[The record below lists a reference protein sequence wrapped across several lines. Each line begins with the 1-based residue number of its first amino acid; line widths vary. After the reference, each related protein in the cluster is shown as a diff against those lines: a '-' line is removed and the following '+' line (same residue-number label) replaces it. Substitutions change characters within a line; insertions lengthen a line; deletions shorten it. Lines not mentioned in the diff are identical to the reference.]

1 MALKMEGQKVI
12 RSLDVFWDGRI
23 VGRYDLL
30 DDGSEL
36 FVYDG
41 GYLGSADVAPISH
54 SLPLRADP
62 YGKRQLRPFF
72 AGLLPEESQR
82 QRIAA
87 YLGLA
92 ESDDFSMLEAIGGEC
107 AGALEIIPH
116 GKAPHEDED
125 SLSPCDEERLLEIV
139 KSLPYRPMMAGENGL
154 RLSLAGAQSK
164 LPVVFKDGRFYLP
177 ENGTPS
183 THILKPE
190 LSEWF
195 KGIVGNEHC
204 CMTLAR
210 AVGIPAAE
218 TRIVNVGDVPCLLVT
233 RYDRSLDS
241 VSGAVRRIHQEDF
254 CQALGRQPEQKYQSD
269 GGPLAR
275 EIVRLIRDGWSTTPA
290 KDILAFVDLVVFNA
304 IIGNADAH
312 GKNFSM
318 LYDGQ
323 NRRLA
328 PGYDL
333 VSTVFWPALAS
344 APAMTIGGS
353 DSINSILS
361 GHWRKFAQETGV
373 SFTALRS
380 RIAHLCTAVAAQTCE
395 ALAVPRECEGVLAI
409 VKERA
414 YRLKTGAV

>member
-1 MALKMEGQKVI
+1 MEDSTVI
-12 RSLDVFWDGRI
+12 RSLDVFWSGRI

-30 DDGSEL
+30 EDGSEL
-36 FVYDG
+36 FTYDG
-41 GYLGSADVAPISH
+41 DYLESADAAPISH

-62 YGKRQLRPFF
+62 YGRRQLRPFF

-116 GKAPHEDED
+116 GKAPHGNGD
-125 SLSPCDEERLLEIV
+125 SLSPCDEERLWGIV
-139 KSLPYRPMMAGENGL
+139 KSLPYRPMMAGETGL

-164 LPVVFKDGRFYLP
+164 LPVVFKDERFYLP

-195 KGIVGNEHC
+195 KGIVVNEHC

-210 AVGIPAAE
+210 AIGIPAAE
-218 TRIVNVGDVPCLLVT
+218 TRIITVGDIPCLLVT
-233 RYDRSLDS
+233 RYDRSVDP

-254 CQALGRQPEQKYQSD
+254 CQALGRPPEQKYQSD

-275 EIVRLIRDGWSTTPA
+275 EVARLIRNGWSTTPA
-290 KDILAFVDLVVFNA
+290 KDLLAFVDLVVFNA

-318 LYDGQ
+318 LYDGR

-333 VSTVFWPALAS
+333 VSTVFWPELAS
-344 APAMTIGGS
+344 APAMKIGGS

-373 SFTALRS
+373 SPTALRT
-380 RIAHLCTAVAAQTCE
+380 RIVRLCTAVMAQTCE
-395 ALAVPRECEGVLAI
+395 ALAVPQACESVLAI
-409 VKERA
+409 VKARA
-414 YRLKTGAV
+414 EKLQVFLD

>member
-1 MALKMEGQKVI
+1 MESNVK
-12 RSLDVFWDGRI
+12 RSLDVFWNGKI

-30 DDGSEL
+30 EDGSEMFSYDSNYL
-36 FVYDG
+36 EFVD
-41 GYLGSADVAPISH
+41 AVPISR
-54 SLPLRADP
+54 SLPLRADS
-62 YGKRQLRPFF
+62 YGRRQLRPFF

-116 GKAPHEDED
+116 GTLPHGRNN
-125 SLSPCDEERLLEIV
+125 SLSPCDDKRLLEIV
-139 KSLPYRPMMAGENGL
+139 KSLPYRPMLAGETGL

-164 LPVVFKDGRFYLP
+164 LPVVFRNGGFYLP

-190 LSEWF
+190 LSDWF
-195 KGIVGNEHC
+195 KGIAANEHC

-210 AVGIPAAE
+210 TIGIPAAE
-218 TRIVNVGDVPCLLVT
+218 TRIVNIGEIPCLLVT
-233 RYDRSLDS
+233 RYDRAEDPI
-241 VSGAVRRIHQEDF
+241 SGITRRIHQEDF
-254 CQALGRQPEQKYQSD
+254 CQALGRPPEQKYQSD

-275 EIVRLIRDGWSTTPA
+275 EIARLIRGGWSSMPA

-312 GKNFSM
+312 GKNYSM
-318 LYDGQ
+318 LYDGR

-344 APAMTIGGS
+344 SPAMKIGGS

-361 GHWRKFAQETGV
+361 GHWRKFAQEIGI
-373 SFTALRS
+373 SLTALQS
-380 RIAHLCTAVAAQTCE
+380 RISHLCTAVMAQTC
-395 ALAVPRECEGVLAI
+395 ASLSIPQECERVLSI
-409 VKERA
+409 VRA
-414 YRLKTGAV
+414 RAKKLKCCYD

>member
-1 MALKMEGQKVI
+1 M
-12 RSLDVFWDGRI
+12 
-23 VGRYDLL
+23 
-30 DDGSEL
+30 
-36 FVYDG
+36 
-41 GYLGSADVAPISH
+41 
-54 SLPLRADP
+54 
-62 YGKRQLRPFF
+62 RPFF

-107 AGALEIIPH
+107 AGALEIISHGKTPH
-116 GKAPHEDED
+116 GASDT
-125 SLSPCDEERLLEIV
+125 LSPCDDARLLEIV
-139 KSLPYRPMMAGENGL
+139 KSLPYRPMLAGETGL

-164 LPVVFKDGRFYLP
+164 LPVVFRDGRFYLP

-195 KGIVGNEHC
+195 EGIVANEHC

-210 AVGIPAAE
+210 AIGIPAAE
-218 TRIVNVGDVPCLLVT
+218 TRIVDVGDIPCLLVT
-233 RYDRSLDS
+233 RYDRATDS
-241 VSGAVRRIHQEDF
+241 ATGLTRRIHQEDF
-254 CQALGRQPEQKYQSD
+254 CQALGRPPEQKYQAD

-275 EIVRLIRDGWSTTPA
+275 EVVRLIRDGWSSMPA
-290 KDILAFVDLVVFNA
+290 KDVLAFVDLVVFNA

-312 GKNFSM
+312 GKNYSM
-318 LYDGQ
+318 LYDGGI
-323 NRRLA
+323 RRLA

-344 APAMTIGGS
+344 APAMKIGGS

-361 GHWRKFAQETGV
+361 GHWRKFAEETGV
-373 SFTALRS
+373 SLTALRS
-380 RIAHLCTAVAAQTCE
+380 RIAHLCAATMAQSCE
-395 ALAVPRECEGVLAI
+395 SLALPKECECVLAI
-409 VKERA
+409 VRSRA
-414 YRLKTGAV
+414 EKLKACSA

>member
-1 MALKMEGQKVI
+1 MKETQI
-12 RSLDVFWDGRI
+12 RRSLDIFWNGRI

-36 FVYDG
+36 FSYDG
-41 GYLGSADVAPISH
+41 SYLESADAAPISH
-54 SLPLRADP
+54 SLPLRTDP

-87 YLGLA
+87 YLGLD

-116 GKAPHEDED
+116 GKSPHGNEG
-125 SLSPCDEERLLEIV
+125 SLSPCGEDRLFEIV
-139 KSLPYRPMMAGENGL
+139 KSLPYRPMLAGETGL

-164 LPVVFKDGRFYLP
+164 LPVVFRDGHFYLP

-195 KGIVGNEHC
+195 KGIVRNEHC

-210 AVGIPAAE
+210 AIGIPAAE
-218 TRIVNVGDVPCLLVT
+218 TRIIDAGDIPCLLVT
-233 RYDRSLDS
+233 RYDRAADSL
-241 VSGAVRRIHQEDF
+241 SGAVRRIHQEDF
-254 CQALGRQPEQKYQSD
+254 CQALGRPPEQKYQSD

-312 GKNFSM
+312 GKNYSM
-318 LYDGQ
+318 LYDGR

-344 APAMTIGGS
+344 APAMKIGGS

-373 SFTALRS
+373 SLAALRS
-380 RIAHLCTAVAAQTCE
+380 RIKHLCTSVASQTC
-395 ALAVPRECEGVLAI
+395 ASLAIPQECECVLAI
-409 VKERA
+409 ARERA
-414 YRLKTGAV
+414 ERMKRCSE

>member
-1 MALKMEGQKVI
+1 MEEAQIK
-12 RSLDVFWDGRI
+12 RSLDIFWNGRI

-36 FVYDG
+36 FSYDG
-41 GYLGSADVAPISH
+41 SYLESADAVSISH

-116 GKAPHEDED
+116 GKSPHGSAE
-125 SLSPCDEERLLEIV
+125 SLSPCGEDRLLEIV
-139 KSLPYRPMMAGENGL
+139 KSLPYRPMLAGETGL

-164 LPVVFKDGRFYLP
+164 LPVVFRDGHFYLP

-195 KGIVGNEHC
+195 KGIVANEHC

-210 AVGIPAAE
+210 AIGIPAAE
-218 TRIVNVGDVPCLLVT
+218 TRIIDVGDIPCLLVT
-233 RYDRSLDS
+233 RYDRAVDS
-241 VSGAVRRIHQEDF
+241 RSGVVRRIHQEDF
-254 CQALGRQPEQKYQSD
+254 CQALGRSPEQKYQSD

-290 KDILAFVDLVVFNA
+290 KDGSF
-304 IIGNADAH
+304 G
-312 GKNFSM
+312 
-318 LYDGQ
+318 
-323 NRRLA
+323 
-328 PGYDL
+328 
-333 VSTVFWPALAS
+333 T
-344 APAMTIGGS
+344 GGRQRPQKTYLRS
-353 DSINSILS
+353 SILS
-361 GHWRKFAQETGV
+361 CSTQ
-373 SFTALRS
+373 S
-380 RIAHLCTAVAAQTCE
+380 
-395 ALAVPRECEGVLAI
+395 
-409 VKERA
+409 
-414 YRLKTGAV
+414 

>member
-1 MALKMEGQKVI
+1 MESNVK

-30 DDGSEL
+30 EDNSEL
-36 FVYDG
+36 FSYDG
-41 GYLGSADVAPISH
+41 GYLESADAAPISH

-62 YGKRQLRPFF
+62 YGRRQLRPFF

-116 GKAPHEDED
+116 GKSPHGNID
-125 SLSPCDEERLLEIV
+125 SLSPCANERLLEIV
-139 KSLPYRPMMAGENGL
+139 KSLPYRPMLAGETGL

-164 LPVVFKDGRFYLP
+164 LPVVFRDGCFYLP

-183 THILKPE
+183 THIIKPE

-195 KGIVGNEHC
+195 KGIVANEHC

-210 AVGIPAAE
+210 AIGIPVAE
-218 TRIVNVGDVPCLLVT
+218 TRIVNVGDIPCLLVT
-233 RYDRSLDS
+233 RYDRAVDS
-241 VSGAVRRIHQEDF
+241 ASGMTRRIHQEDF
-254 CQALGRQPEQKYQSD
+254 CQALGRPPEQKYQSD

-275 EIVRLIRDGWSTTPA
+275 EIVRLIRDGWSTMPT

-312 GKNFSM
+312 GKNYSM
-318 LYDGQ
+318 LYDRRS
-323 NRRLA
+323 RRLA

-344 APAMTIGGS
+344 SPAMKIGGS

-361 GHWRKFAQETGV
+361 GHWRKFAEETGV
-373 SFTALRS
+373 SLTALRS
-380 RIAHLCTAVAAQTCE
+380 RISHLCAAAMAQTCTS
-395 ALAVPRECEGVLAI
+395 LSIPQECEGVLAI
-409 VKERA
+409 VRA
-414 YRLKTGAV
+414 RAEKLKDCAV

>member
-1 MALKMEGQKVI
+1 MEDSKVI
-12 RSLDVFWDGRI
+12 RSLDVFWSGRI

-30 DDGSEL
+30 EDGSEL
-36 FVYDG
+36 FTYDG
-41 GYLGSADVAPISH
+41 NYLESADAAPISH

-62 YGKRQLRPFF
+62 YGRRQLRPFF

-82 QRIAA
+82 QRVAA

-116 GKAPHEDED
+116 GKAPHEDEN
-125 SLSPCDEERLLEIV
+125 SLSPCGEERLSEIV
-139 KSLPYRPMMAGENGL
+139 KSLPYRPMMAGETGL

-164 LPVVFKDGRFYLP
+164 LPVVFRDGRFYLP

-195 KGIVGNEHC
+195 KGIVVNEHC

-210 AVGIPAAE
+210 AMGIAAAE
-218 TRIVNVGDVPCLLVT
+218 TQIVNIGDIPCLLVT
-233 RYDRSLDS
+233 RYDRSVDPA
-241 VSGAVRRIHQEDF
+241 SGAVRRIHQEDF
-254 CQALGRQPEQKYQSD
+254 CQALGRPPEQKYQAD
-269 GGPLAR
+269 GGPLVR
-275 EIVRLIRDGWSTTPA
+275 EIVRLIRGGWSTTPA
-290 KDILAFVDLVVFNA
+290 KDVLAFVDLVVFNA

-318 LYDGQ
+318 LYDGR

-333 VSTVFWPALAS
+333 VSTVFWPTLAS
-344 APAMTIGGS
+344 APAMKIGGS

-373 SFTALRS
+373 SLAALRS
-380 RIAHLCTAVAAQTCE
+380 RIVHLCTAAMSHTCE
-395 ALAVPRECEGVLAI
+395 SLSIPIECESVLSVI
-409 VKERA
+409 RDRA
-414 YRLKTGAV
+414 EKLKTCAN

>member
-1 MALKMEGQKVI
+1 MESNVK
-12 RSLDVFWDGRI
+12 RSLDVFWGEKL
-23 VGRYDLL
+23 VGRYNLL
-30 DDGSEL
+30 EDGSEL
-36 FVYDG
+36 FSYDG
-41 GYLGSADVAPISH
+41 GYLESPDASPISH

-116 GKAPHEDED
+116 GKTPHGAADT
-125 SLSPCDEERLLEIV
+125 LSPCDGDRFLEIV
-139 KSLPYRPMMAGENGL
+139 KSLPYRPMLAGETGL

-164 LPVVFKDGRFYLP
+164 LPVVFRDGRFYLP
-177 ENGTPS
+177 EDGTPS

-195 KGIVGNEHC
+195 KGIVANEHC

-210 AVGIPAAE
+210 AIGIPAAE
-218 TRIVNVGDVPCLLVT
+218 TRIVAVGDIPCLLVT
-233 RYDRSLDS
+233 RYDRVTDS
-241 VSGAVRRIHQEDF
+241 ATGLTRRIHQEDF
-254 CQALGRQPEQKYQSD
+254 CQALGRPPEQKYQAD

-275 EIVRLIRDGWSTTPA
+275 EVVRLIRDGWSSMPA
-290 KDILAFVDLVVFNA
+290 KDVLAFVDLVVFNA

-312 GKNFSM
+312 GKNYSM
-318 LYDGQ
+318 LYDGGS
-323 NRRLA
+323 RRLA

-344 APAMTIGGS
+344 APAMKIGGS

-361 GHWRKFAQETGV
+361 GHWRKFAEETGV
-373 SFTALRS
+373 SLTALRA
-380 RIAHLCTAVAAQTCE
+380 RVAHLCAATMAQTCE
-395 ALAVPRECEGVLAI
+395 SLALPKECESVLAI
-409 VKERA
+409 VRSRAEKLKECSM
-414 YRLKTGAV
+414 